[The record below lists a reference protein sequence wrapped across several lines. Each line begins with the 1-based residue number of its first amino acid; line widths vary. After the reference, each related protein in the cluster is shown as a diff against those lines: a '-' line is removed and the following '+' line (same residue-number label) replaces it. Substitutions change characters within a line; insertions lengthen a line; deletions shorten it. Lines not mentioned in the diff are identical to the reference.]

1 MDKEKNERMK
11 IAIIV
16 AYFGTLPSYFQVFL
30 DSCRMN
36 RNFDWL
42 IFTNDTTEYNY
53 PSNVHQIVMS
63 FNECRQ
69 AVQKRFSFPVAL
81 KTPQKLCDY
90 KCAYGYIFEDYLKDY
105 DWWGHCD
112 LDQIFGDLSVF
123 VTEDRLNTL
132 DKIYSLGHL
141 TLYRNTD
148 VNNRIFMSELN
159 GETLYKNVF
168 TSDRGMGFDEWL
180 PGNINEIF
188 LSKKVPALYENDG
201 ADIEAYH
208 MAFVLTDYDVA
219 QRKYTH
225 SSINNSIFLWEK
237 GKLYQL
243 YIEHGKL
250 KRREF
255 PYIHLQKRKMKDNRK
270 LATSESFYIV
280 PNCFVDG
287 TEDPVA
293 LLKRS
298 QIWTVINPQYFKVKY
313 QSLKYRIKSGDWIR
327 RNVFKQSN

>member
-1 MDKEKNERMK
+1 MK
-11 IAIIV
+11 IAMIV

-112 LDQIFGDLSVF
+112 LDQIFGDLSVS

-148 VNNRIFMSELN
+148 VNEFDIKDHRNCHNAVYYSLACSLAGISYYLN
-159 GETLYKNVF
+159 YYL
-168 TSDRGMGFDEWL
+168 
-180 PGNINEIF
+180 
-188 LSKKVPALYENDG
+188 
-201 ADIEAYH
+201 
-208 MAFVLTDYDVA
+208 
-219 QRKYTH
+219 
-225 SSINNSIFLWEK
+225 
-237 GKLYQL
+237 KL
-243 YIEHGKL
+243 
-250 KRREF
+250 
-255 PYIHLQKRKMKDNRK
+255 
-270 LATSESFYIV
+270 
-280 PNCFVDG
+280 
-287 TEDPVA
+287 
-293 LLKRS
+293 
-298 QIWTVINPQYFKVKY
+298 
-313 QSLKYRIKSGDWIR
+313 
-327 RNVFKQSN
+327 RNF